1 MTVSGD
7 LKENAI
13 EFYKG
18 DKRATVSFSQGK
30 YISRIKKLK
39 EKYPD
44 EVEIVAE
51 NSDGSLYAHIP
62 TKWIKINPPQQ
73 ISEERKIELAERM
86 AKLRAESD
94 E

>member
-1 MTVSGD
+1 MVGD

-51 NSDGSLYAHIP
+51 NPDGSLYAHIP
-62 TKWIKINPPQQ
+62 TKWVKINPPKE
-73 ISEERKIELAERM
+73 ISEEQKQAMIENLAKCRS
-86 AKLRAESD
+86 ESD

>member
-1 MTVSGD
+1 MVGD

-44 EVEIVAE
+44 DVEIVAE
-51 NSDGSLYAHIP
+51 NPDGSLYAHIP
-62 TKWIKINPPQQ
+62 TKWIKINPPKEM
-73 ISEERKIELAERM
+73 SEEQKEAARERLAN
-86 AKLRAESD
+86 LRAESD
-94 E
+94 K

>member
-1 MTVSGD
+1 MVGD

-39 EKYPD
+39 ERFPD

-51 NSDGSLYAHIP
+51 NPDGSLYAHIP
-62 TKWIKINPPQQ
+62 TKWIKINPPKEMTDEQREA
-73 ISEERKIELAERM
+73 ISERFSKY
-86 AKLRAESD
+86 RAGNNE
-94 E
+94 

>member
-1 MTVSGD
+1 MVGD

-39 EKYPD
+39 ERYPD
-44 EVEIVAE
+44 EVDIVAE
-51 NSDGSLYAHIP
+51 NPDGSLYAHIP
-62 TKWIKINPPQQ
+62 TKWIRINPPRELSDEQK
-73 ISEERKIELAERM
+73 ETLIEQLV
-86 AKLRAESD
+86 KSRAES

>member
-1 MTVSGD
+1 MVGD

-39 EKYPD
+39 ERYPD

-51 NSDGSLYAHIP
+51 NPDGSLYAHIP
-62 TKWIKINPPQQ
+62 TKWIRINPPRELSDEQK
-73 ISEERKIELAERM
+73 ETLIEQLA
-86 AKLRAESD
+86 KSRAES